1 MPHVK
6 GMFHHPTI
14 TIPIYISYISI
25 MLALGYP
32 AKGQLPEE
40 DDAGRARAGAIGQ
53 SARATKVKGTGKS
66 KKTKQKKAAAGA
78 NTAKNRAVAV
88 QAAQQDVAT
97 AAALAEAAA
106 AGAAAMA
113 AVQAAEA
120 AAAGMSMEQYAA
132 AAAVNAVKDEAG
144 WEVFRECMYGECNAA
159 DNKPY
164 ARCYVE
170 FTNES
175 ALGQCAAYADPAR
188 TEDYKKYWNNVFLA
202 EDMRGACA
210 KKGGKYDPVIR
221 ECTVTIT
228 LRQQGRYAKDAK
240 GLKIAA
246 GVGCD
251 NTYSKE
257 EKVGAG
263 SIECG
268 GPTWGLPQCYHAD
281 QDAID
286 DKKAAIKTGVLTS
299 VIGVAGGVAAG
310 VVAGLANKSCKTGQ
324 SLSGANDCYESIK
337 DGNGVGEKL
346 GQKSFN
352 VGSALA
358 VGLTPAVAA
367 VGTGVTT
374 ALVAKGQEVK
384 GGLEADVTCY
394 INNALAASKGEMI
407 DLRW

>member
-1 MPHVK
+1 MEPAS
-6 GMFHHPTI
+6 GF
-14 TIPIYISYISI
+14 YIRSA
-25 MLALGYP
+25 LAARKRPLLSASG
-32 AKGQLPEE
+32 K
-40 DDAGRARAGAIGQ
+40 ARAGAIGQ

-66 KKTKQKKAAAGA
+66 KKTKQKKAAASA
-78 NTAKNRAVAV
+78 NTAKNRA
-88 QAAQQDVAT
+88 AAQQAAAT

-120 AAAGMSMEQYAA
+120 AAAGMSVEQYAA
-132 AAAVNAVKDEAG
+132 EAAVQAVKDEAG
-144 WEVFRECMYGECNAA
+144 WEVFRECMYGVCNAA

-175 ALGQCAAYADPAR
+175 AVRQCEAYADPGRA
-188 TEDYKKYWNNVFLA
+188 EDYKKYWNNVFLA
-202 EDMRGACA
+202 EDMRKACE
-210 KKGGKYDPVIR
+210 KKGGKYDPVLR
-221 ECTVTIT
+221 ECTLTIT

-240 GLKIAA
+240 ELKIAA

-268 GPTWGLPQCYHAD
+268 GPAWGLPQCYHAD

-310 VVAGLANKSCKTGQ
+310 VIAGLANKTSTQSCG
-324 SLSGANDCYESIK
+324 SGGLHDGKCYSNQLGSSAL
-337 DGNGVGEKL
+337 DLNNGLIGEA
-346 GQKSFN
+346 KSTSKFN

-358 VGLTPAVAA
+358 VGLAPTVTA
-367 VGTGVTT
+367 VGAGVTT
-374 ALVAKGQEVK
+374 AVVAKNQEVK

-407 DLRW
+407 DLKW